1 MSGGVRQH
9 IARGLNRFS
18 SISSK
23 NVHFFFNVISKFN
36 IFYFVHISLV
46 ININV
51 FHQILIK
58 RSTQVCKFL

>member
-1 MSGGVRQH
+1 MSGGVRKH

-23 NVHFFFNVISKFN
+23 NVHFVFNVISKFN

>member
-18 SISSK
+18 SISPK
-23 NVHFFFNVISKFN
+23 NVHFVFNVISKFN

-58 RSTQVCKFL
+58 RSTQVCIFL